1 MFDREAD
8 ERPTVKIAFFEI
20 ESWERKYLRKQ
31 LQAHEL
37 RFYLEP
43 VSPDNVEEV
52 RDTQILSTF
61 IDSHVDRP
69 LLERLPELKMIA
81 TRSTGFDHI
90 DLNEC
95 KRRSIVISNVPSYGE
110 NTVAEHTFG
119 LILSLSRNLCNA
131 CVRRFTGDFSPK
143 GLTGFDLKGKTL
155 GVVGTGRIGLHVI
168 KIAKGFGMNVLA
180 YDARQNELLAE
191 VLGFAY
197 VSLEEL
203 LSQSHIVTLHVP
215 YNEHTHHLINRE
227 RIRLMKKGA
236 FLINTARGTIVDT
249 GALVEA
255 LDSKNIGGAGLDV
268 LEGEELV
275 REEKAILGD
284 SNKLQVLSGL
294 GLNHILLS
302 KPNVI
307 YTPHIAFYS
316 REALQRILE
325 TTAQNIAAFASGNP
339 RNVVDINR

>member
-1 MFDREAD
+1 MK
-8 ERPTVKIAFFEI
+8 VAFFEI

-37 RFYLEP
+37 QFYLEP
-43 VSPDNVEEV
+43 VSLDNVEEV
-52 RDTQILSTF
+52 KDIQILSTF
-61 IDSHVDRP
+61 IDSRIDRS
-69 LLERLPELKMIA
+69 LLEHFPELKMVA

-95 KRRSIVISNVPSYGE
+95 KRRSIVVSNVPSYGE

-119 LILSLSRNLCNA
+119 LILSLSRHLYKA
-131 CVRRFTGDFSPK
+131 CVKRLTGDFSLG

-168 KIAKGFGMNVLA
+168 KIAKGFEMNVLA
-180 YDARQNELLAE
+180 YDVRRNELLAE
-191 VLGFAY
+191 VLGFTY

-215 YNEHTHHLINRE
+215 YSEHTHHLINRD

-236 FLINTARGTIVDT
+236 FLINTARGMIVDT
-249 GALVEA
+249 EALIEA
-255 LDSKNIGGAGLDV
+255 LDDKTIGGAGLDV

-275 REEKAILGD
+275 REEKAILGN
-284 SNKLQVLSGL
+284 SNKLQDLSGL
-294 GLNHILLS
+294 GINHILLS
-302 KPNVI
+302 KHNVV

-316 REALQRILE
+316 KEALERILE
-325 TTAQNIAAFASGNP
+325 TTAQNIVAFVSGNP
-339 RNVVDINR
+339 RNVVDISPASVKG